1 MNWFFQNSLSEVFD
15 GQQLAKKV
23 NNVET
28 SWALGATFDFFR
40 NFNIH

>member
-1 MNWFFQNSLSEVFD
+1 MEILILCFFP
-15 GQQLAKKV
+15 QLAKKV

-40 NFNIH
+40 NFNIHQD